1 MYLISVVLP
10 APGFPL
16 IQPTYPGTQNV
27 PRSYGSDLYSI
38 REDIPPLDIRRAFWG
53 YYPQGRNPNTVT
65 MSQAPPVRFGHLS
78 GRTTDLDCSRSV
90 YATSLEADLPMRQWF
105 APE

>member
-16 IQPTYPGTQNV
+16 IHNKPTYPATGKISLEYSAGILGLLS
-27 PRSYGSDLYSI
+27 PRSKSKHGNDVPS
-38 REDIPPLDIRRAFWG
+38 
-53 YYPQGRNPNTVT
+53 
-65 MSQAPPVRFGHLS
+65 PPVRFGHLS
-78 GRTTDLDCSRSV
+78 GRATDLDCSRSV